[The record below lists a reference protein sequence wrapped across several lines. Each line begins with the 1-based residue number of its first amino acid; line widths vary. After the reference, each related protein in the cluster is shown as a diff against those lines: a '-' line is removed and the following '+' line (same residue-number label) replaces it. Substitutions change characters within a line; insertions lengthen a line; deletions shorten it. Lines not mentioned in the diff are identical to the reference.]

1 MFKRS
6 DKCTFCYF
14 CMSMY
19 APQLLCDFRQ
29 A

>member
-1 MFKRS
+1 
-6 DKCTFCYF
+6 
-14 CMSMY
+14 MSMY